1 MKIRTLRLKPFG
13 ALKDEKREFV
23 DGFNHISLDNEGGKS
38 TIVEAIKVGFFNY
51 SQKKNYAYLPNLEDI
66 ASMSMDLSFDGLPSP
81 VTLERSNLK
90 KSLSSYLKKGTDM
103 IEVDKLTLAK
113 IAQSYLGPD
122 CEAVSIEVQDE
133 DFILDGEKISQQEKY
148 IKASEKSDISYIEAM
163 DYRGRSIEE
172 LIALRDNRMKEIYT
186 KNSNSKSELA
196 ALKAEQEEIRESRIE
211 LSEINQE
218 AGEAYNSYQE
228 KSLRLEELNKMIG
241 EGEVR
246 LRELEIE
253 IRNCELLEE
262 YRALKKIEKEKN
274 FRAIKAMT
282 PLKEYEKLLNDKAYQ
297 DRRIAELQSRLD
309 NIRFTEEEKTLIELR
324 KLELEEGVK
333 LTEAFTELI
342 RAEELLSE
350 KEVLEN
356 SLANLGFLGG
366 GLDIDEARAER
377 SSYQGV
383 LSEMESL
390 NEEEKNPYFYLIAIM
405 ALGSVL
411 MAYFF
416 KGEKFLALLS
426 LALLFLGFIL
436 SGFFYLAKRRDN
448 KHKTLRKREL
458 ERKIIENYTEL
469 KKIDSIRVL
478 MSENRSMDSS
488 YQSVEKVFE
497 CFRNLEAVKKEE
509 EAARAAFFELIRAL
523 PLTSFLLNLTGE
535 ERLNYAEFYL
545 QRAGELWRRKEEGLE
560 LELEKRREE
569 EIRKGLLSNKEEVE
583 AYYLNE
589 FQTKDGD
596 EIQKLIEESRIHD
609 NKKKELLEEAKSLN
623 LALEDDSSPHSS
635 SEVKRKESQELEDLL
650 KENKGEKQRLNDEII
665 ELKSS
670 LKMGPKLRNIKYSG
684 YHDEELEALELAIN
698 ERMNSL
704 HKEYDRLSLEMAVLK
719 EMDIILKERMK
730 PKFIQQASEYF
741 KIIAPD
747 SDIRMDMGEKGTII
761 FIDEQ
766 SQTVFPFTN
775 LSTATRAQLIFC
787 IKLAKLDEKD
797 ENKAYPL
804 IIDDAFMAYDQ
815 KRYEGALEL
824 LKHIA
829 EQRQV
834 ICLERV

>member
-1 MKIRTLRLKPFG
+1 MKIRTLRLKAFG

-148 IKASEKSDISYIEAM
+148 IKASEKSDISYIEAL

-172 LIALRDNRMKEIYT
+172 LIVLRDNRMKEIYT

-211 LSEINQE
+211 LSEINKE
-218 AGEAYNSYQE
+218 AGEAYSSYQE

-274 FRAIKAMT
+274 FRATKAMT

-356 SLANLGFLGG
+356 SLANLGFVGG
-366 GLDIDEARAER
+366 ALDIDEARAER

-478 MSENRSMDSS
+478 MSENRSIDSS